1 MPHSAISGAPLSR
14 EMEADFCAQCNALF
28 YTTDQ
33 TPTIV
38 RSAIRRRLH
47 LAPSMSNTADIIRAK
62 IYNAIVEQRLPPGT
76 KLGEKSLWKIFGV
89 SRTLIR
95 RLANDHVVESRPH
108 RGACV
113 ACPAV

>member
-1 MPHSAISGAPLSR
+1 
-14 EMEADFCAQCNALF
+14 
-28 YTTDQ
+28 
-33 TPTIV
+33 
-38 RSAIRRRLH
+38 
-47 LAPSMSNTADIIRAK
+47 MSNTADIIRAK

-108 RGACV
+108 RGDLRCLPGSLRGARTNAPACSARLFRIV
-113 ACPAV
+113 ARKSPKRERLPPPHWHRVQPRIIR